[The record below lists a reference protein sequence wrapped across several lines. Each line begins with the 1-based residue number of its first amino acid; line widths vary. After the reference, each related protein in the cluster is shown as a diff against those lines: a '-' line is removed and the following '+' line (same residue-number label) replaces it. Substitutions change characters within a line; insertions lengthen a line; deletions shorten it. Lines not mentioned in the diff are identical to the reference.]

1 MSSLETLA
9 KELILE
15 LEREDHQGKESLK
28 HKSTGLANA
37 LHKFLQK
44 RRKKEWEEQVEEEK
58 LPL

>member
-15 LEREDHQGKESLK
+15 LEREDHQDKEESLK

-37 LHKFLQK
+37 LHKVLHK
-44 RRKKEWEEQVEEEK
+44 IKGGE
-58 LPL
+58 